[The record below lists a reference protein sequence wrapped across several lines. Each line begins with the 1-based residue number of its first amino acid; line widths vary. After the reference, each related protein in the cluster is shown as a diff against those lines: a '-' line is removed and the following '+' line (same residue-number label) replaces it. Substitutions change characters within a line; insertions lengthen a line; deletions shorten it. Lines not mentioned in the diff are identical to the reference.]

1 MEKTIP
7 EEVRR
12 CLEVNRRYIEQSLA
26 KLDNLLDE
34 IDYLESE
41 KVADVARLKSLKEEY
56 ERELIKVKDQ
66 KELYDNML
74 KQTEEYIS
82 K

>member
-56 ERELIKVKDQ
+56 ERELTKVKDQ